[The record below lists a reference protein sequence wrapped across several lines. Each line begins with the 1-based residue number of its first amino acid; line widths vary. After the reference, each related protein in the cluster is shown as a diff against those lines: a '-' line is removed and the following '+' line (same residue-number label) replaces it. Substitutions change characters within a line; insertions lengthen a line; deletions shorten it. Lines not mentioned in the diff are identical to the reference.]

1 MKTQSETAPLGI
13 IDSLS
18 TGFSAVAQKPLLLTI
33 PLLLD
38 LFLWLGP
45 RLSINAIVPKLVSH
59 LQGITGETAD
69 NSAMLFEQNVSEIL
83 GSYNLF
89 SALSTWPL
97 GTPSLLAGNEV
108 GTGPLGKP
116 LTIQLQAPVELLGW
130 LIALVLA
137 GLLVGSMYL
146 GLIARWAGGNR
157 TSFSSWMGRAWLHWA
172 RIVTFVFVVLV
183 GVFLMSVPFF
193 LTIEVVAMIAAP
205 LASLALLAGVGMGM
219 WGLFHLFFAAHG
231 ILLYG
236 MSVRQAISSSV
247 TTVHRYRPTSVGL
260 LLVAVVISLG
270 LNTIWNMPPSESW
283 LRLVAITGNAFV
295 NTGLAMATFVFY
307 RERTN
312 P

>member
-1 MKTQSETAPLGI
+1 MDTQVETAPLGI

-18 TGFSAVAQKPLLLTI
+18 TGFSAVAQKPLLLLI

-45 RLSINAIVPKLVSH
+45 RLSINPIVPNLVSH
-59 LQGITGETAD
+59 LQRITGETAD
-69 NSAMLFEQNVSEIL
+69 NSAVLFEQNVSEIL

-97 GTPSLLAGNEV
+97 GTPSLLAGNDI
-108 GTGPLGKP
+108 GIGPLGPP
-116 LTIQLQAPVELLGW
+116 LTIQVQAPVELLGW
-130 LIALVLA
+130 LIALVLT
-137 GLLVGSMYL
+137 GLLVGSLYL

-157 TSFSSWMGRAWLHWA
+157 TSFRSWIRRAWLQWA
-172 RIVTFVFVVLV
+172 RIVAFVLVVLV
-183 GVFLMSVPFF
+183 GVFLLSVPFF
-193 LTIEVVAMIAAP
+193 LTVEVVAMIAAP
-205 LASLALLAGVGMGM
+205 LTSLALLVGMGMGM

-236 MSVRQAISSSV
+236 MTVRQAISSSV
-247 TTVHRYRPTSVGL
+247 TIVHRYRLTSVGL

-270 LNTIWNMPPSESW
+270 LNTVWNMPPSESW
-283 LRLVAITGNAFV
+283 LRLVAIAGNAFV
-295 NTGLAMATFVFY
+295 NTGLVTATFIFY

>member
-1 MKTQSETAPLGI
+1 MGI

-18 TGFSAVAQKPLLLTI
+18 TGFGAVAQKPLLLAI

-45 RLSINAIVPKLVSH
+45 RLSINAIVPNLVSR

-69 NSAMLFEQNVSEIL
+69 NSAVLFEQNVSEIL

-97 GTPSLLAGNEV
+97 GTPSLLAGNEI
-108 GTGPLGKP
+108 GSGPLGTP
-116 LTIQLQAPVELLGW
+116 LTIQVQAPAELLVW

-157 TSFSSWMGRAWLHWA
+157 TSFSSWMGRAWLYWA
-172 RIVTFVFVVLV
+172 RIVAFVFVVLV
-183 GVFLMSVPFF
+183 GVFLLSVPFF
-193 LTIEVVAMIAAP
+193 LTIEVVAMVAAP
-205 LASLALLAGVGMGM
+205 LASLALLVGVGMGM

-236 MSVRQAISSSV
+236 LSVRQAISSSV

-260 LLVAVVISLG
+260 LLIAVVISLG

-283 LRLVAITGNAFV
+283 LRLIAIAGNAFV

-307 RERTN
+307 QERTN